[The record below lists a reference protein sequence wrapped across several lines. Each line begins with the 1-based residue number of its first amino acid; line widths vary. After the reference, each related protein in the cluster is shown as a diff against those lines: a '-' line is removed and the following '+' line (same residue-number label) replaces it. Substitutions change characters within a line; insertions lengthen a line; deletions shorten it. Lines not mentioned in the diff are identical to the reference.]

1 MTKLLLVESP
11 TKAKHIASF
20 LVGPEWKVLA
30 TRGHLR
36 DLPTDSLGIDIDN
49 GFALSYVTL
58 PAQKALIGKLRT
70 VVSTVDAIYLAT
82 DPDREG
88 EAIAWHV
95 VDLLKNEIGSKP
107 VHRVICTAITP
118 VAVQSALAASRP
130 IDMAL
135 IEAQQAR
142 RTVDRLVGYLASPL
156 ACKLLDTRVSAGR
169 VQSVCLR
176 LLVERDRERE
186 SFEAR
191 HYWTLGA
198 TFTVKGITVDAQ
210 LARVQGKSPVLTRRD
225 IVDRLMTGLQP
236 AVFWVEQV
244 SQVERKRS
252 PLPPFT
258 TATMQQAASK
268 ALGYSADRTM
278 KIAQTLYESGL
289 ITYIRTGSTAVS
301 PDAITT
307 VRDYILHEHGTE
319 FVSPSKSSDVIAKPN
334 TLSSEAHEA
343 IRPTDIMV
351 RSTAIRSAEGAKL
364 YDLIWRRFVA
374 AHMADAIYDV
384 RGAKI
389 CAGKVPAQP
398 YPLEF
403 HAIGRR
409 LRFEGFLKVY
419 EEALDEDEIP
429 LPEVE
434 LPLLQARQ
442 ILTLEQWQA
451 QEHVTSA
458 PDRYTEASLIRAL
471 ERHGIGRPSTYAV
484 MLTTLRERQYF
495 KVEKKRLVPTALGT
509 QLSMLLSTHFPHCFE
524 NGYTATL
531 EATLDQIAQGKL
543 SRLQLLQIFWK
554 RDFAPPL
561 KVLAAQVRQPLPD
574 GTSTQSPLGKCPR
587 CGSPLVE
594 RRGRHGTFAGCSQYP
609 RCQGTGLSRPPH
621 ITTATSALQGVSP
634 S

>member
-11 TKAKHIASF
+11 TKAKRIASF
-20 LVGPEWKVLA
+20 LVAPAWKVIA

-36 DLPTDSLGIDIDN
+36 DLPPDSLGIDIDH
-49 GFALSYVTL
+49 GFAMSYVTL

-70 VVSTVDAIYLAT
+70 AVSAAESIYLAT

-95 VDLLKNEIGSKP
+95 ADLLKTEIGSKP
-107 VHRVICTAITP
+107 VHRVVCTAITP
-118 VAVQSALAASRP
+118 VAVQAALAASRP
-130 IDMAL
+130 IDLAL
-135 IEAQQAR
+135 VEAQQAR
-142 RTVDRLVGYLASPL
+142 RTVDRLVGYLTSPF

-176 LLVERDRERE
+176 LLVEREKARED
-186 SFEAR
+186 FEAQ

-198 TFTVKGITVDAQ
+198 MFSVNDITVDAQ
-210 LARVQGKSPVLTRRD
+210 LARVQGKSPALTRRD
-225 IVDRLMTGLQP
+225 IVDRLMAGLQS
-236 AVFWVEQV
+236 AVFWVEAV

-258 TATMQQAASK
+258 TATMQQAASN

-278 KIAQTLYESGL
+278 KIAQTLYENGL
-289 ITYIRTGSTAVS
+289 ITYIRTASTLVP
-301 PDAITT
+301 PDAITN
-307 VRDYILHEHGTE
+307 VH
-319 FVSPSKSSDVIAKPN
+319 DVIRQEYGANYVAKSNVTVAKPIHV
-334 TLSSEAHEA
+334 SSEAHEA
-343 IRPTDIMV
+343 IRPTDVTV
-351 RSTAIRSAEGAKL
+351 RPSEIRSAEGAKL

-374 AHMADAIYDV
+374 AHMADATYNV
-384 RGAKI
+384 SGAKI
-389 CAGKVPAQP
+389 YAGKAPAQP

-403 HAIGRR
+403 HAKGRT
-409 LRFEGFLKVY
+409 LRFDGFLKVY
-419 EEALDEDEIP
+419 EEALDEGETHI
-429 LPEVE
+429 LEVE
-434 LPLLQARQ
+434 LPLLEARQ
-442 ILTLEQWQA
+442 ILTLKQWQA

-471 ERHGIGRPSTYAV
+471 EQHGIGRPSTYAV

-495 KVEKKRLVPTALGT
+495 NVAKKRLVPTALGI
-509 QLSMLLSTHFPHCFE
+509 QLSLLLSKHFPRCFE
-524 NGYTATL
+524 NGYTASL
-531 EATLDQIAQGKL
+531 EAALDQIAHGKL
-543 SRLQLLQIFWK
+543 SRLQLLQLFWK

-561 KVLAAQVRQPLPD
+561 KLLAAQVRPPLAD
-574 GTSTQSPLGKCPR
+574 GTPMSSPLGNCPR
-587 CGSPLVE
+587 CGAPLIE